1 MSIYKD
7 LVWQEHI
14 LVPGIETTTH
24 NCCSI
29 LRGTFG
35 ANVLLGGFAYE
46 VLDCENNVMR
56 FNSWDEV
63 EQYIS
68 LPCNKGD
75 TNHEAA

>member
-1 MSIYKD
+1 
-7 LVWQEHI
+7 
-14 LVPGIETTTH
+14 
-24 NCCSI
+24 
-29 LRGTFG
+29 
-35 ANVLLGGFAYE
+35 LLGGFAYE